1 MITTVLSTPA
11 AFLMGQTPMEL
22 FIHGGPVMWPI
33 LITSFIGITVAVER
47 IIFLLREAISRQPE
61 VVEKMYDR
69 VDANDPEGAIALG
82 KKSKDV
88 VAKILTYTLSH
99 RDNMNIAF
107 VRAANNELKRYQQG
121 GAVLDTVITA
131 APLLGLLGTVTGM
144 MGTFGSLTGDIA
156 AAAGKITG
164 GVAEALIATMCGLAI
179 AITGLVPYNILNAK
193 IEQTKHDISD
203 ASNALSMLTD
213 KQRKEK
219 EEKARV

>member
-1 MITTVLSTPA
+1 MITAVLSSPL
-11 AFLMGQTPMEL
+11 AFIKLMNQGPMEL
-22 FIHGGPVMWPI
+22 FIHGGPIMWPI

-47 IIFLLREAISRQPE
+47 IIFLVREALSREPE

-69 VDANDPEGAIALG
+69 VEAGDPEGAIALG

-88 VAKILTYTLSH
+88 IAKILTYALSH
-99 RDNMNIAF
+99 RSQLNNAF

-144 MGTFGSLTGDIA
+144 METFGALGTGDIG

-164 GVAEALIATMCGLAI
+164 GVAEALIATMCGLGI
-179 AITGLVPYNILNAK
+179 AIFGLVPYNILNAK

-203 ASNALSMLTD
+203 ASNALAIVGKKVT
-213 KQRKEK
+213 EK
-219 EEKARV
+219 TAA

>member
-1 MITTVLSTPA
+1 MITSVISTPI

-47 IIFLLREAISRQPE
+47 IVFLVREAISREPE
-61 VVEKMYDR
+61 IVEKMYDR
-69 VDANDPEGAIALG
+69 VEANDPEGAIALG
-82 KKSKDV
+82 KKSRDV
-88 VAKILTYTLSH
+88 VAKIVTYALSH
-99 RDNMNIAF
+99 REQMNIAF

-203 ASNALSMLTD
+203 ASNALALLTEA
-213 KQRKEK
+213 KNKA
-219 EEKARV
+219 EKARV